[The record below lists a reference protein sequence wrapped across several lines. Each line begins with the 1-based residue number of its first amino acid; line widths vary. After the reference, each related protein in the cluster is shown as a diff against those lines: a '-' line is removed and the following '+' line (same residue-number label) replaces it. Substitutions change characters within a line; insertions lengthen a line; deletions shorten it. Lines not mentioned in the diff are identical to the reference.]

1 MKKTIIA
8 VVTLAAASLVQA
20 ADTTWTSQ
28 SWTPSSTGP
37 TSWEGSSADK
47 LIFNGTSGSNKNG
60 DEWTNAQLFIQG
72 TTGNSQESTITGGTL
87 EFISQNPATNDAN
100 NTPGVGYNAVVLGGN
115 SSLTID
121 VGTLLLGESVV
132 DQTDKK
138 GGDRGIRLSG
148 SNNTLTIYA
157 DHIVSYTG
165 DEFIHVRQG
174 DGSSVAKIGS
184 ADRRI
189 GYFEAHTGWG
199 KDDYGVALLQANEGN
214 KVFLYADEAVLDGST
229 NPNGGVIGSGGWG
242 EVHVD
247 ANKLTINGNICGTYG
262 KMSNADEKLTLSV
275 RAGTLDMTRDINVGN
290 KGDGNSNFDRN
301 TSVVIEA
308 DVLNLKGNIKVDN
321 NKRTESDAKGNNI
334 SAVNLTVNKTANITG
349 TIIASRTDGTST
361 VTLGGAGDATAS
373 SGKYEVT
380 GDGSSIVFKDS
391 GSWVINEWKGT
402 DGNLTASNSVKVDV
416 NGAVQ
421 TTSTTLNDTSTLTL
435 NDGAKITSTTLEGS
449 GGTFLINTADEQ
461 VINITAN
468 NNKSTQAVLSG
479 SQNDKY
485 ASADEAVNALK
496 ASVGSTKDLSLSA
509 AEGAVADSWKVV
521 DNGDGT
527 TSVITQANQKLEGYN
542 TINSLA
548 VFSWRHELNNLQK
561 RMGELRDLNGN
572 IGAWARVFGSE
583 QKYGDAGQ
591 VNKNTTLQ
599 VGADVKVADAW
610 TIGGAF
616 SYTDGSVEATGIS
629 GDNKAYAFTAYGVWQ
644 HENGSY
650 LDLTARYARLDAD
663 FTAQTMTGSYNN
675 NAYAVTAEVGHKF
688 NLSELAFIEPQ
699 AEVIYGRVVGDD
711 FTASN
716 GTRFSQKDYDSLIG
730 RLGARAGFSFP
741 ENKGNIY
748 ARFSVVHDFQGEV
761 ETTAFNNTSRTVKD
775 DLGGTWVEYGVGGNF
790 RLSDTANVYVD
801 VERTSGGE
809 IQENWRWTIG
819 ARKVF

>member
-8 VVTLAAASLVQA
+8 VATLAAASLAQA
-20 ADTTWTSQ
+20 TDTTWTSQ
-28 SWTPSSTGP
+28 SWTPASTGQ

-47 LIFNGTSGSNKNG
+47 LIFNGTSSSNKNG

-72 TTGNSQESTITGGTL
+72 TEGNSQKSTITGGTL

-100 NTPGVGYNAVVLGGN
+100 NAPGVGYNAVVLGGN

-121 VGTLLLGESVV
+121 VGTLLLGDSVI

-157 DHIVSYTG
+157 DRIVSYTG

-174 DGSSVAKIGS
+174 NGSSVANIGS

-229 NPNGGVIGSGGWG
+229 NSQGGVIGSGGW
-242 EVHVD
+242 
-247 ANKLTINGNICGTYG
+247 
-262 KMSNADEKLTLSV
+262 
-275 RAGTLDMTRDINVGN
+275 
-290 KGDGNSNFDRN
+290 
-301 TSVVIEA
+301 
-308 DVLNLKGNIKVDN
+308 
-321 NKRTESDAKGNNI
+321 
-334 SAVNLTVNKTANITG
+334 
-349 TIIASRTDGTST
+349 
-361 VTLGGAGDATAS
+361 
-373 SGKYEVT
+373 
-380 GDGSSIVFKDS
+380 
-391 GSWVINEWKGT
+391 
-402 DGNLTASNSVKVDV
+402 
-416 NGAVQ
+416 
-421 TTSTTLNDTSTLTL
+421 
-435 NDGAKITSTTLEGS
+435 
-449 GGTFLINTADEQ
+449 
-461 VINITAN
+461 
-468 NNKSTQAVLSG
+468 
-479 SQNDKY
+479 
-485 ASADEAVNALK
+485 
-496 ASVGSTKDLSLSA
+496 
-509 AEGAVADSWKVV
+509 
-521 DNGDGT
+521 
-527 TSVITQANQKLEGYN
+527 
-542 TINSLA
+542 
-548 VFSWRHELNNLQK
+548 
-561 RMGELRDLNGN
+561 GELRDLNGN

-591 VNKNTTLQ
+591 VNKNTTIQ

-730 RLGARAGFSFP
+730 RLGARAGFNFP

-761 ETTAFNNTSRTVKD
+761 ETTALNNTSRTVKD

-801 VERTSGGE
+801 LERTSGGE